1 MEMGKRKVIIFL
13 GIIIS
18 MVVTS
23 MKAQDIDKK
32 AHYFAGGFVGA
43 ITYNFV
49 YEETQD
55 RNKALLSSI
64 ASALLVGTIK
74 EIADSQE
81 QNNYFDGKDLLAT
94 GLGGLSIGLT
104 FDLINKK
111 NEKRFYY
118 YLIANK

>member
-1 MEMGKRKVIIFL
+1 MDKRKVVIIL
-13 GIIIS
+13 GLIIS
-18 MVVTS
+18 MVVTNV
-23 MKAQDIDKK
+23 KAQKIDKQ
-32 AHYFAGGFVGA
+32 AHYFAGGFVSA
-43 ITYNFV
+43 VTYNFA
-49 YEETQD
+49 YEEIGD
-55 RNKALLSSI
+55 RKKALLLSI
-64 ASALLVGTIK
+64 GSALLVGTIK

-111 NEKRFYY
+111 NEKKFYY